1 MGLLIKL
8 QNGDT
13 QLKSLKFGSDR
24 LGGGD
29 SGQPYIQTSVDTE
42 PGQDAGTDFLLRGGI
57 NAPAD
62 ALTDVKRLTKYMFD
76 KKSPSGGLFVA
87 KQNLLSRVSPK
98 TEASK
103 GLGYAFGALNNGVYT
118 PLSTLAQAGV
128 GFLGG
133 HVNKQGLDP
142 TGLFPGLSIN
152 KYEKTAYDNNLEG
165 DNRLV
170 GLAELSLPKN
180 QKSANN
186 FGFVK
191 GYGLNIGDDVVT
203 YGGGPGSVLGVGKT
217 HIRYAKDGNGASL
230 RTGLNNVNL
239 PNAFTT
245 TEGYDNYSVF
255 KNPRQVLWNGAKIF
269 NGLTVSGKYETLTGI
284 DPLNDEYST
293 TNNSTDLQLFPNSV
307 YTSGS
312 LDPFT
317 NLSGPYGY
325 LTERKSKKP
334 TTEEDSYSFSSPI
347 ENILNKTYNRQLLSS
362 PLFDKHGITN
372 SNEGGLARTWG
383 VTSKINDGEGF
394 IGRYSSRNTLKRDF
408 TDTQISGSYGNALW
422 DNFNR
427 YYGFQLG
434 NVKHALKDG
443 GYLADLDK
451 NAGVWKE
458 DGKTIGNHNN
468 AYPGGIAP
476 DFRLVPRK
484 IRGLYPFLDGQ
495 KPTSFRKDNG
505 KISQLDW
512 DETSTTWIDEGGNL
526 KSNTLDKIYYNSN
539 QSSFRTS
546 NPLDTEN
553 DLIKFRISIIDPTV
567 PNKDPFQLNFRA
579 YIDSFSDSYAAD
591 WKSQTY
597 MGRGEKF
604 YKYNSFERDISLA
617 FTVVA
622 DNKANLNIMYKQ
634 LNRLAASLA
643 PTYTGQGYM
652 AGNLHK
658 LTIGNYVYD
667 QPGILTS
674 LTYDIT
680 EESPWEIDKD
690 NQLPFYIKV
699 TGMKFIPIHT
709 FRPEATFKPAGSDQ
723 NSVHDYINQ
732 PSS

>member
-203 YGGGPGSVLGVGKT
+203 YGGGPGSILGVGKT

-230 RTGLNNVNL
+230 RTGDNNL
-239 PNAFTT
+239 LSTSDPKYFY
-245 TEGYDNYSVF
+245 EG
-255 KNPRQVLWNGAKIF
+255 
-269 NGLTVSGKYETLTGI
+269 GLTRPKTKVDYNKLLGASIKQNFSPFETGI
-284 DPLNDEYST
+284 NNNGDFFTLYNPETIYST
-293 TNNSTDLQLFPNSV
+293 LSKTNPTLQPL
-307 YTSGS
+307 SGS
-312 LDPFT
+312 VGYQIGS
-317 NLSGPYGY
+317 NLKHI
-325 LTERKSKKP
+325 TVRN
-334 TTEEDSYSFSSPI
+334 DSTYVSPI
-347 ENILNKTYNRQLLSS
+347 ENIVTNVYNRQLTS
-362 PLFDKHGITN
+362 PILFDAGGLTN
-372 SNEGGLARTWG
+372 SNREGGSARTWG
-383 VTSKINDGEGF
+383 VTSGGTPNEPFLGT
-394 IGRYSSRNTLKRDF
+394 YSSNRTLKRKY
-408 TDTQISGSYGNALW
+408 TDAQISGSYRNALW

-427 YYGFQLG
+427 YYGFQLE
-434 NVKHALKDG
+434 NVQHSTG
-443 GYLADLDK
+443 SYLADLDK
-451 NAGVWKE
+451 NAGTWKE

-484 IRGLYPFLDGQ
+484 IRGLYPFLDSQ
-495 KPTSFRKDNG
+495 KPTSFREDNG

-553 DLIKFRISIIDPTV
+553 DLISFRISIIDPTV

-579 YIDSFSDSYAAD
+579 YIDSLSDSYSAD

-604 YKYNSFERDISLA
+604 YKYNSFDRDISLA

-643 PTYTGQGYM
+643 PTYTKQGYM
-652 AGNLHK
+652 AGNLHS
-658 LTIGNYVYD
+658 LTIGNYVYE

>member
-76 KKSPSGGLFVA
+76 LKSPSGGLFVV

-103 GLGYAFGALNNGVYT
+103 GLGYAFGALNNGVYS
-118 PLSTLAQAGV
+118 PLSTLTQAGV

-152 KYEKTAYDNNLEG
+152 KYEKIAYDNNKDSLNKLYPSFPIGLVELANNIASNPLING
-165 DNRLV
+165 LTPFSQNELPLSGKKTTEDVGSFENRLLKIWFEKQYKTTETNDV
-170 GLAELSLPKN
+170 LS
-180 QKSANN
+180 
-186 FGFVK
+186 
-191 GYGLNIGDDVVT
+191 

-217 HIRYAKDGNGASL
+217 HIEFAKDGDGASL
-230 RTGLNNVNL
+230 RTGKNNPL
-239 PNAFTT
+239 FYTKAFQYGGKPIVT
-245 TEGYDNYSVF
+245 TE
-255 KNPRQVLWNGAKIF
+255 
-269 NGLTVSGKYETLTGI
+269 I
-284 DPLNDEYST
+284 DSA
-293 TNNSTDLQLFPNSV
+293 
-307 YTSGS
+307 
-312 LDPFT
+312 
-317 NLSGPYGY
+317 PYY
-325 LTERKSKKP
+325 
-334 TTEEDSYSFSSPI
+334 SPI
-347 ENILNKTYNRQLLSS
+347 EDIITNTYQRQLTSAIQ
-362 PLFDKHGITN
+362 FDKDGITN
-372 SNEGGLARTWG
+372 SNAGGSARTWG
-383 VTSKINDGEGF
+383 VTSNGNLLGT
-394 IGRYSSRNTLKRDF
+394 YSSRNTLKRDF
-408 TDTQISGSYGNALW
+408 TDAQLSGSYGNALW

-451 NAGVWKE
+451 NAGTWKE

-484 IRGLYPFLDGQ
+484 IRGLYPFLDSQ

-553 DLIKFRISIIDPTV
+553 DLISFRISIIDPTV

-579 YIDSFSDSYAAD
+579 YIDSLSDSYAAD

-622 DNKANLNIMYKQ
+622 DNKANLNIMYDQ

-709 FRPEATFKPAGSDQ
+709 FRPEATFKPAKSDK
-723 NSVHDYINQ
+723 NSVHNYINQ

>member
-203 YGGGPGSVLGVGKT
+203 YGGGPGSILGVGKT

-230 RTGLNNVNL
+230 RTGDNNL
-239 PNAFTT
+239 LSTSDPKYFY
-245 TEGYDNYSVF
+245 EG
-255 KNPRQVLWNGAKIF
+255 
-269 NGLTVSGKYETLTGI
+269 GLTRPKTKVDYNKLLGASIKQNFSPFETGI
-284 DPLNDEYST
+284 NNNGDFFTLYNPETPYST
-293 TNNSTDLQLFPNSV
+293 LSKTNPTLQSL
-307 YTSGS
+307 SGS
-312 LDPFT
+312 VGYQIGS
-317 NLSGPYGY
+317 NLKHI
-325 LTERKSKKP
+325 TVRNDSK
-334 TTEEDSYSFSSPI
+334 YVSPI
-347 ENILNKTYNRQLLSS
+347 EDIITNTYNRQLTS
-362 PLFDKHGITN
+362 PILFDAGGLTN
-372 SNEGGLARTWG
+372 SNREGGSARTWG
-383 VTSKINDGEGF
+383 VTSGGTPNEPFLGT
-394 IGRYSSRNTLKRDF
+394 YSSNRTLKRKY
-408 TDTQISGSYGNALW
+408 TDAQIRDLYGGNLW
-422 DNFNR
+422 NEFSD
-427 YYGFQLG
+427 YYGAGLG
-434 NVKHALKDG
+434 NVQHSTG
-443 GYLADLDK
+443 SYLADLDK
-451 NAGVWKE
+451 NAGSYK
-458 DGKTIGNHNN
+458 DGEKTVYFNN
-468 AYPGGIAP
+468 GYPGGIAP
-476 DFRLVPRK
+476 DFRLVPRE
-484 IRGLYPFLDGQ
+484 IRGLYSLTPNQ
-495 KPTSFRKDNG
+495 KPFSSSLELDNG
-505 KISQLDW
+505 VISRTKN
-512 DETSTTWIDEGGNL
+512 EISTTWIEGGQL
-526 KSNTLDKIYYNSN
+526 KSNTLDQIYYDSNSTN
-539 QSSFRTS
+539 KSSFRTS
-546 NPLDTEN
+546 NQISGSINQSTKKEELN
-553 DLIKFRISIIDPTV
+553 DLISFRISIIDPTS
-567 PNKDPFQLNFRA
+567 PNKDPFRLNFRA
-579 YIDSFSDSYAAD
+579 YIDSLSDSYAAD

-604 YKYNSFERDISLA
+604 YKYNSFDRDISLA
-617 FTVVA
+617 FTIVA
-622 DNKANLNIMYKQ
+622 DNKANLNTMYDQ

-652 AGNLHK
+652 AGNLHE
-658 LTIGNYVYD
+658 LTIGNYVYE
-667 QPGILTS
+667 QPGIITS
-674 LTYDIT
+674 LTYEIMD
-680 EESPWEIDKD
+680 ESPWELRTGI
-690 NQLPFYIKV
+690 QLPFYIKV
-699 TGMKFIPIHT
+699 TGIKFIPIHQ

-723 NSVHDYINQ
+723 NSVHAYINQ
-732 PSS
+732 

>member
-42 PGQDAGTDFLLRGGI
+42 PGKDAGTDFLLRGGI

-76 KKSPSGGLFVA
+76 LKSPSGGLFIA

-118 PLSTLAQAGV
+118 PLSTLAQAGI

-165 DNRLV
+165 NNRLA
-170 GLAELSLPKN
+170 GLTRLSLSKEGE
-180 QKSANN
+180 NN

-203 YGGGPGSVLGVGKT
+203 YGGGPGSALGVGKT

-230 RTGLNNVNL
+230 RTGVNNPQYGTKAFEYGGKSVLTLKNDTSYYSQIEYLLNN
-239 PNAFTT
+239 T
-245 TEGYDNYSVF
+245 YD
-255 KNPRQVLWNGAKIF
+255 
-269 NGLTVSGKYETLTGI
+269 
-284 DPLNDEYST
+284 
-293 TNNSTDLQLFPNSV
+293 
-307 YTSGS
+307 
-312 LDPFT
+312 
-317 NLSGPYGY
+317 
-325 LTERKSKKP
+325 
-334 TTEEDSYSFSSPI
+334 
-347 ENILNKTYNRQLLSS
+347 RQLTSALK
-362 PLFDKHGITN
+362 FDEGGLTN
-372 SNEGGLARTWG
+372 SNEGGSARTWG
-383 VTSKINDGEGF
+383 VTSDKNL

-408 TDTQISGSYGNALW
+408 TDAQLSGSYNNALW
-422 DNFNR
+422 DDFNKH
-427 YYGFQLG
+427 YGFQLG

-451 NAGVWKE
+451 NAGTWKE

-495 KPTSFRKDNG
+495 KPTSFREDNG

-526 KSNTLDKIYYNSN
+526 KSNTLDKIYYNSIK
-539 QSSFRTS
+539 SSFRTS
-546 NPLDTEN
+546 NPLNVEN
-553 DLIKFRISIIDPTV
+553 DLIKFRISIIDPQKPTE
-567 PNKDPFQLNFRA
+567 NKKPLNFRA
-579 YIDSFSDSYAAD
+579 YIDSLSDSYSAD

-604 YKYNSFERDISLA
+604 YKYNSFDRDMSLA

-622 DNKANLNIMYKQ
+622 DNKDNLDIMYKQ
-634 LNRLAASLA
+634 LNTLAASLA

-652 AGNLHK
+652 AGNLHS
-658 LTIGNYVYD
+658 LTIGNYVYE

-674 LTYDIT
+674 LTYDIID
-680 EESPWEIDKD
+680 ESPWEIEEGS
-690 NQLPFYIKV
+690 QVPFYIKV
-699 TGMKFIPIHT
+699 TGMKFIPIHQ
-709 FRPEATFKPAGSDQ
+709 FRPESEFNNTHA
-723 NSVHDYINQ
+723 YINQ